1 MSTYEAEG
9 LRVSASPNHD
19 GLKVCFY
26 GRSDRRHPAAIM
38 DPWFQD
44 LLPLLANQRVQVDFC
59 AFEYMNSS
67 SIMPICQ
74 FLQSAATTAT
84 DLHVTYDNSKDWQRL
99 SFSSLSA
106 LASGWK
112 NFSIE
117 AQ

>member
-1 MSTYEAEG
+1 MSSYETDG
-9 LRVSASPNHD
+9 LRVTADPNQT
-19 GLKVCFY
+19 GLKVCFH
-26 GRSDRRHPAAIM
+26 GRSDRRHPAAVM
-38 DPWFQD
+38 NPWFED
-44 LLPLLANQRVQVDFC
+44 LLPLLANQHVHVDFC

-67 SIMPICQ
+67 SFMPIFQ

-84 DLHVTYDNSKDWQRL
+84 DLRVTYDNSKDWQRL
-99 SFSSLSA
+99 SFSSLTA